1 MLFASPERHANRAPR
16 PDTDRLQQPRRLHHR
31 GAPDRVVSGAGGAV
45 PRIEVPAQHHDL
57 IAFVSSGN
65 LGDRVVRRVSVRI
78 GGVGDVE
85 LERDGRAVGKNARHT
100 AVVFIAHHDRGNH
113 FRDVIRRIVERR
125 DLAELP
131 SGIVDAQCGAVRQ
144 QKLVDA
150 PIDLRPRHGRKRGL
164 RLAATAT
171 LRGIR
176 IRIVASAKSGVVDA
190 CRPRFE
196 PGCHGDGAAGEHDL
210 PFDLCADA
218 VQIGGELCRRRPVR
232 WRQLKRLRRD
242 GSFRAGRPGQDFNGQ
257 LVLDRRNHVRGDV
270 LVGPARMAKLPR
282 FEVSVLKSPAGHGLD
297 GPFGGRLG
305 LRRTGQPRPVH
316 IAQVVHRPHDLGVR
330 LFFLTKGGVDFG
342 RPRRLGAERHQ
353 QHGKEHEPENPLG
366 HGIDCKRAAFFAE
379 GFGLQTSGFWLGP
392 GPSLEP
398 EAWSRFIGRRW

>member
-1 MLFASPERHANRAPR
+1 MLFAGPERHANRAPR
-16 PDTDRLQQPRRLHHR
+16 PDSDRLQQPRRLHHR
-31 GAPDRVVSGAGGAV
+31 GAPDRIVGCAGGAV

-65 LGDRVVRRVSVRI
+65 LGDRVVRGVTVRI

-85 LERDGRAVGKNARHT
+85 LERDRRAIGKNARQT

-113 FRDVIRRIVERR
+113 FRDVIRRIVEGR
-125 DLAELP
+125 DLAEFP

-150 PIDLRPRHGRKRGL
+150 PIDLRPRHGWERGL

-196 PGCHGDGAAGEHDL
+196 PGCHADGAAGEHDL

-218 VQIGGELCRRRPVR
+218 VQIGGEICRRRPVR

-242 GSFRAGRPGQDFNGQ
+242 SAFRAGRPGQDFNGQ
-257 LVLDRRNHVRGDV
+257 LVFDRRNHVRGDV

-282 FEVSVLKSPAGHGLD
+282 FEVSVLKPPAGHCLD
-297 GPFGGRLG
+297 GPFTSGLG
-305 LRRTGQPRPVH
+305 LRRTGQPRAVH
-316 IAQVVHRPHDLGVR
+316 VAQVVHRPHDLGVR

-342 RPRRLGAERHQ
+342 RSRRLGAERCQ
-353 QHGKEHEPENPLG
+353 KNRRKADCQHTLPH
-366 HGIDCKRAAFFAE
+366 
-379 GFGLQTSGFWLGP
+379 T
-392 GPSLEP
+392 
-398 EAWSRFIGRRW
+398 